1 LSSEPFVI
9 MYLIQNSSFCIDI
22 CIQSP
27 PKCLQQFF
35 YKRRPSAVALSQ
47 YSHNSSKKDLTK
59 SQNRQVKM
67 KFLVV
72 FALCIVA
79 ALAAP
84 AEDVQILKNDF
95 ENIGVDGYKFAYV
108 EFRDSEVK

>member
-1 LSSEPFVI
+1 
-9 MYLIQNSSFCIDI
+9 
-22 CIQSP
+22 
-27 PKCLQQFF
+27 
-35 YKRRPSAVALSQ
+35 
-47 YSHNSSKKDLTK
+47 
-59 SQNRQVKM
+59 M